1 MHSKETE
8 EIDRHI
14 ELALEIAKTDNK
26 RAIALLELTLER
38 SRSINYTHGI
48 ALSTHEM
55 AACYDRA
62 EMADK
67 AMEYSQIALPL
78 FISLGNKEGEA
89 RSYLLRA
96 KSYATFGD
104 SSKQAEYTFK
114 GLEIAISIKNLR
126 LQQKFYNNL
135 GNYYQTIIGDI
146 DKAIEY
152 INISTNIAREMQD
165 YRLLVIN
172 YNNLGINYTYKNEF
186 DKAMDFLHLAEETNE
201 KYVNDELHKS
211 YCILYIGCVYFNQK
225 KNDLA
230 LPCFMESLDISKR
243 NGYWTGYCENV
254 MMAGQLFISIEKFDE
269 AIKILNEGIEIAK
282 EKGIR
287 RLLAILYSILSDV
300 YEKKGSFTEALNYYE
315 KFRMT
320 RLEQISKLNEKNL
333 ESIKF
338 LNHLEES
345 QKESEILKEK
355 NSEMFRI
362 NEQLIETDKEK
373 NDFLGVV
380 VHDLKNPLTNI
391 ILMAGNLKKNYE
403 KLKPEKVISS
413 FEKIYLSSERML
425 EIIDNLLDI
434 NKIESGNIS
443 LNIQEIKL
451 KELIQRILSE
461 FEIYSN
467 QKNIKISLNTPEDTM
482 INSDEMVV
490 KEILMNLISNALK
503 YSHKD
508 SEVNINVSDSEGK
521 AEIRISD
528 NGLGIKEEEK
538 QKVFQKFAKIS
549 NKPTA
554 GENSTGLG
562 LSIVKKLTELCGGK
576 IDFESEFGK
585 GTTFILNF
593 QI

>member
-1 MHSKETE
+1 
-8 EIDRHI
+8 
-14 ELALEIAKTDNK
+14 
-26 RAIALLELTLER
+26 
-38 SRSINYTHGI
+38 
-48 ALSTHEM
+48 
-55 AACYDRA
+55 
-62 EMADK
+62 
-67 AMEYSQIALPL
+67 
-78 FISLGNKEGEA
+78 
-89 RSYLLRA
+89 
-96 KSYATFGD
+96 
-104 SSKQAEYTFK
+104 
-114 GLEIAISIKNLR
+114 
-126 LQQKFYNNL
+126 
-135 GNYYQTIIGDI
+135 
-146 DKAIEY
+146 
-152 INISTNIAREMQD
+152 
-165 YRLLVIN
+165 
-172 YNNLGINYTYKNEF
+172 
-186 DKAMDFLHLAEETNE
+186 MDFLHLAEETNE
-201 KYVNDELHKS
+201 KYVNDELLKS
-211 YCILYIGCVYFNQK
+211 YCVLYIGCVYFYQK
-225 KNDLA
+225 KYDVA
-230 LPCFMESLDISKR
+230 LPCFTESLEISRR
-243 NGYWTGYCENV
+243 NGYWTGFCENA
-254 MMAGQLFISIEKFDE
+254 MMVGQTYSLMGNFDE
-269 AIKILNEGIEIAK
+269 ALKIFNEGIEIAK
-282 EKGIR
+282 EKRIR
-287 RLLAILYSILSDV
+287 RLLTTLYSALSETFENFQK
-300 YEKKGSFTEALNYYE
+300 YFAEALNYYE
-315 KFRMT
+315 KFRTT
-320 RLEQISKLNEKNL
+320 RLEQISQINEKNL

-338 LNHLEES
+338 LNHLEDS

-403 KLKPEKVISS
+403 KLKPEKVTSS

-434 NKIESGNIS
+434 NKIESGNIT

-467 QKNIKISLNTPEDTM
+467 QKNIKISLNTTDDTM
-482 INSDEMVV
+482 INSDEMVI

-503 YSHKD
+503 YSYQD
-508 SEVNINVSDSEGK
+508 SEVNIDIFDTNGQ

-528 NGLGIKEEEK
+528 KGLGIKEEEK

-562 LSIVKKLTELCGGK
+562 LSIVKKLTELCGGR

-593 QI
+593 